1 MISEEHRQKVLGY
14 YERAIA
20 EGAIAVTGGGVPNV
34 DAAAAGGFWV
44 EPTIWTGL
52 AHDSTVMREEIF
64 GPCCGIIPFDTED
77 DAISWANDTDFGLC
91 AERKIGVSGER
102 GSVRVD
108 LGGRR
113 SIKKKKT

>member
-64 GPCCGIIPFDTED
+64 GPCCGIIPLDTED
-77 DAISWANDTDFGLC
+77 DAIRRANDTDY
-91 AERKIGVSGER
+91 GVSANAVTEHPSR
-102 GSVRVD
+102 THPLAAAMSVGVVW
-108 LGGRR
+108 
-113 SIKKKKT
+113 

>member
-1 MISEEHRQKVLGY
+1 MIREEHRQKVLGY

-77 DAISWANDTDFGLC
+77 DAIRDRKSVVQGMGGVGGC
-91 AERKIGVSGER
+91 A
-102 GSVRVD
+102 
-108 LGGRR
+108 LGWRR
-113 SIKKKKT
+113 TYK

>member
-1 MISEEHRQKVLGY
+1 MV
-14 YERAIA
+14 
-20 EGAIAVTGGGVPNV
+20 EGADAVTGGGVPNV

-77 DAISWANDTDFGLC
+77 DAISWANDTDYGLC
-91 AERKIGVSGER
+91 ATVWPENLPRAHRLAAARSVGRDRK
-102 GSVRVD
+102 SVV
-108 LGGRR
+108 
-113 SIKKKKT
+113 

>member
-64 GPCCGIIPFDTED
+64 GPCCGIIPFDTE
-77 DAISWANDTDFGLC
+77 
-91 AERKIGVSGER
+91 ERSEERRVGKECVSTCR
-102 GSVRVD
+102 YRWS
-108 LGGRR
+108 
-113 SIKKKKT
+113 SYH